1 MSATSTISATSTSE
15 RTAQKKPREALAGT
29 DTWPAASGSCP
40 DDCHYCS
47 GPETD

>member
-1 MSATSTISATSTSE
+1 MRTTSTISATGTSE
-15 RTAQKKPREALAGT
+15 RTALTYQREALAGK
-29 DTWPAASGSCP
+29 DTEPDSNGSCP